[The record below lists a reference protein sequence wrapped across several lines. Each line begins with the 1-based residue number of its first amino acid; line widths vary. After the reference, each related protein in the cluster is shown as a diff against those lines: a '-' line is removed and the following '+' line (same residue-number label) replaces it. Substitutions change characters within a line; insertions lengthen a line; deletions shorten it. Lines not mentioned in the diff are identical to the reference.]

1 VSFIDDHCNHYRYL
15 AMCGTHEAFKF
26 LHLGMISELPRKSLP
41 AIAKVLDH
49 RMLNRYIIFSVP
61 VAGRTVSSQ
70 AVRVDKTVG
79 WKTFNY
85 LVY

>member
-1 VSFIDDHCNHYRYL
+1 MTTATIQELL

-26 LHLGMISELPRKSLP
+26 LHLGMISELPRNLYRDCQSVGPSNAQSLHHF
-41 AIAKVLDH
+41 AA
-49 RMLNRYIIFSVP
+49 YP
-61 VAGRTVSSQ
+61 VAGRNVLSQ

-85 LVY
+85 FVY